1 MHTGENDKHSLRKIL
16 NALKSWITKHVLGK
30 TNAGGKGKDTNLNRG
45 TRNKSAHAY
54 IYNKIIE
61 KF

>member
-45 TRNKSAHAY
+45 T
-54 IYNKIIE
+54 
-61 KF
+61 